1 MYNVKIMHFELDSIW
16 RVENGNLAKAC
27 QLYPT
32 QWYAL
37 VGNPI
42 MSHSIAWEQ
51 MDDKRERE
59 RESNKRIPK
68 TMVLKASLPV
78 AKSCLTMKACVCV
91 GGGGRLGFVHAESW
105 GMKQWDLHRMSL
117 LYSIIE

>member
-1 MYNVKIMHFELDSIW
+1 
-16 RVENGNLAKAC
+16 
-27 QLYPT
+27 
-32 QWYAL
+32 
-37 VGNPI
+37 

-78 AKSCLTMKACVCV
+78 AKSCLTMKACVC
-91 GGGGRLGFVHAESW
+91 GGGGGGGILGFVHAES
-105 GMKQWDLHRMSL
+105 
-117 LYSIIE
+117 